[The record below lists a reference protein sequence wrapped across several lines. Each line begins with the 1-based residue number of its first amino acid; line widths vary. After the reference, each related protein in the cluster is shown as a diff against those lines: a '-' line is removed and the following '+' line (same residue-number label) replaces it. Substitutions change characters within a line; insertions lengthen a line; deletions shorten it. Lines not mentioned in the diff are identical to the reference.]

1 MAISKRLTSILATSA
16 LITISLTAC
25 SSSGASSGSG
35 TTNEPPDDGRSTS
48 TVTAVSP
55 NAFQYSIVFELD
67 DETAARCD
75 ISSDVICGLLK
86 VGDTITYTV
95 WSSNSDS
102 PILQEVRRESRVAPR

>member
-1 MAISKRLTSILATSA
+1 MIRSKRVSRLGITATFIVVAVSA
-16 LITISLTAC
+16 C
-25 SSSGASSGSG
+25 GSSGASSGSG

-55 NAFQYSIVFELD
+55 NAFHYSTIFELD
-67 DETAARCD
+67 GETAVRCD

-95 WSSNSDS
+95 WNSNSDS
-102 PILQEVRRESRVAPR
+102 PVLQDVRRESRAAPR